1 MKTDLEKYYGSTED
15 YDALQELICSEEAD
29 FLAEE
34 LLQEQRELILMEDA
48 HEQYMWNQYE
58 SYMSYIKSREN
69 DYLPYK
75 NLPKKYFSIIAIP
88 LY

>member
-34 LLQEQRELILMEDA
+34 LLQEQRELLLMEDA

-69 DYLPYK
+69 GCSPYK
-75 NLPKKYFSIIAIP
+75 NLPKEYDTYDISVC
-88 LY
+88 

>member
-48 HEQYMWNQYE
+48 HEQYMWYKHE
-58 SYMSYIKSREN
+58 DYMLYIKAN
-69 DYLPYK
+69 MY
-75 NLPKKYFSIIAIP
+75 
-88 LY
+88 

>member
-34 LLQEQRELILMEDA
+34 LLQEQHELILMEDA

-58 SYMSYIKSREN
+58 SYMSYIKSRQN

-75 NLPKKYFSIIAIP
+75 NLPKDYDNYDISVC
-88 LY
+88 